1 MKVSYRSEVINFDP
15 SRESETVRERLSS
28 RSRQHH
34 STALRSMLM
43 IISEFGAVT
52 IDISNDGHEAD
63 DEDKLEEPV
72 GKLQVRGRPNLS
84 VSQSDLA

>member
-1 MKVSYRSEVINFDP
+1 MELIASAESATINDDD
-15 SRESETVRERLSS
+15 
-28 RSRQHH
+28 H
-34 STALRSMLM
+34 
-43 IISEFGAVT
+43 FGIRTVT